1 MKHFTKKNILE
12 MDKVKRLN
20 IVNSI
25 TGIKPG
31 NLIGTISNDN
41 FPNLAIFSSIVHL
54 GSNPALLG
62 FILRPQHKVRRDTYD
77 NILENGSYTVNH
89 LPNHLTKNGHYTSV
103 KFDKNQSEFE
113 YCNFKKYYI
122 DGFKAPFVKE
132 SNLSIG
138 MKFMESIPIKANNTV
153 MVVGCVEHVLVNEDA
168 LSDEGY
174 IDLEILKSSGIS
186 GLNSYY
192 KLTKIDSYPYARISE
207 LHDFKK

>member
-62 FILRPQHKVRRDTYD
+62 FILRP
-77 NILENGSYTVNH
+77 
-89 LPNHLTKNGHYTSV
+89 
-103 KFDKNQSEFE
+103 
-113 YCNFKKYYI
+113 
-122 DGFKAPFVKE
+122 
-132 SNLSIG
+132 
-138 MKFMESIPIKANNTV
+138 
-153 MVVGCVEHVLVNEDA
+153 
-168 LSDEGY
+168 
-174 IDLEILKSSGIS
+174 
-186 GLNSYY
+186 
-192 KLTKIDSYPYARISE
+192 
-207 LHDFKK
+207 

>member
-31 NLIGTISNDN
+31 NLIGTISNDH

-62 FILRPQHKVRRDTYD
+62 FILRPQHKVRRDTYN
-77 NILENGSYTVNH
+77 NILGNGSYTVNH

-138 MKFMESIPIKANNTV
+138 MKFLESIPIKANNTV

-168 LSDEGY
+168 ISDEGY

-207 LHDFKK
+207 LPDFKK